1 MIELHCHSLLS
12 DGELT
17 PSELVMLARS
27 LGYKGIVITD
37 HVDQVNI
44 YNVCGALREG
54 IKRLSQHSPIP
65 VFWGAEVTHVPPRS
79 IPDMVKELRS
89 LGAFLIIGHGETIV
103 EPVMEGTNE
112 AFVEAGVDILAHPGL
127 LSEEVAKET
136 AAKGIYLEITTR
148 KGHAYTNGHVLKV
161 GKAVGASFVLC
172 NDTHTYGDMVDEV
185 MAKKILMGAGATE
198 EDANSILSSNIELF
212 RCVSQR
218 G

>member
-44 YNVCGALREG
+44 YHVCGALREG
-54 IKRLSQHSPIP
+54 IKKLSRHSPIP
-65 VFWGAEVTHVPPRS
+65 VFWGAEITHVPPRS
-79 IPDMVKELRS
+79 ILDMVKELRS
-89 LGAFLIIGHGETIV
+89 LGASLVVGHGETIV

-127 LSEEVAKET
+127 ISEEVAKE
-136 AAKGIYLEITTR
+136 AASKGIYLEITTR
-148 KGHAYTNGHVLKV
+148 KGHAYTNGHVLKI
-161 GKAVGASFVLC
+161 GKAVGASFVIC
-172 NDTHTYGDMVDEV
+172 NDTHTYGDMVNRV
-185 MAKKILMGAGATE
+185 MAGKILMGAGATE
-198 EDANSILSSNIELF
+198 KDISSILRSNEELF
-212 RCVSQR
+212 GCVSQK